1 MTRQKKQLDELR
13 LVVADS
19 QQIGE
24 QNILLTL
31 YTELAEPLAGLV
43 HLSHQYSQ
51 TKLSLTGDVISNI
64 HQVIQVLEKHGMISQ
79 GQPGQITVFDSDIH
93 SPIFASDTPA
103 PGDSVIIEFPGI
115 AFHDQIILK
124 SKSKKGGQ
132 AVMTG
137 RFAVDFGTSNTLV
150 TQWDEMKG
158 EATPISIPEYSRIFI
173 QGGSEVSVI
182 PSIIHYAEQNRQWI
196 GQQVMSR
203 GLYQSP
209 RTFRWMKRFI
219 TNRSPIHI
227 KIDGVKI
234 TPYEAGRDFCVMSF
248 YLVYRHHHWLM
259 KKWLFRF
266 QLKHLSIM
274 KPGCTV

>member
-1 MTRQKKQLDELR
+1 MIFKHLAHRWSLIKNVFKLEEQTVNLKNQIMTLESQLQDCDRTSARQKKQLDELR

-103 PGDSVIIEFPGI
+103 PGDSVIIEFPGM

-124 SKSKKGGQ
+124 AKVKK
-132 AVMTG
+132 V
-137 RFAVDFGTSNTLV
+137 V
-150 TQWDEMKG
+150 
-158 EATPISIPEYSRIFI
+158 
-173 QGGSEVSVI
+173 
-182 PSIIHYAEQNRQWI
+182 
-196 GQQVMSR
+196 
-203 GLYQSP
+203 
-209 RTFRWMKRFI
+209 KR
-219 TNRSPIHI
+219 S
-227 KIDGVKI
+227 
-234 TPYEAGRDFCVMSF
+234 
-248 YLVYRHHHWLM
+248 
-259 KKWLFRF
+259 
-266 QLKHLSIM
+266 
-274 KPGCTV
+274 